1 MNDFRGGVDDF
12 RRVVVAVHEGRGAK
26 LPVQLSVAPV
36 VVLEGV
42 DLGHLEVLQRQL
54 AGRFLEI
61 FEGQLGLV
69 TAALIDRARF

>member
-36 VVLEGV
+36 VVLQGV
-42 DLGHLEVLQRQL
+42 DLDHLEVLQR
-54 AGRFLEI
+54 
-61 FEGQLGLV
+61 
-69 TAALIDRARF
+69 